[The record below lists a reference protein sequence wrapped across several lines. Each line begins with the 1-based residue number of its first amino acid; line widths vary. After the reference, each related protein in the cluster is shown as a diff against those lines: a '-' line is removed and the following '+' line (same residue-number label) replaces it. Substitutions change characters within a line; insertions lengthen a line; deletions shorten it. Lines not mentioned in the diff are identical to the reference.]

1 MPPICNLIIANA
13 QNQSLP
19 LVEAALQAA
28 RAGDFEN
35 AGKLLLS
42 AQAPWKVIL
51 LNSEQPE
58 WEMPQRHAVYKE
70 MFEGWAAQIATVAVE
85 GAQAHAGLAR
95 EEQGVVREELAPTS
109 SELPNPAP
117 IEEQSWAGG
126 CGPGVTRPS
135 EADMR
140 SWQALRGRIT
150 GVSVSYAVIHFASK
164 AGISQDEAEAVLANL
179 KPTEGHRANALL
191 AERVFTRFAKENE
204 ITVNSAKAVMCAWAE
219 GRE

>member
-42 AQAPWKVIL
+42 AQLPWKNIL
-51 LNSEQPE
+51 ESYEQPE

-117 IEEQSWAGG
+117 IEEQNWAGG
-126 CGPGVTRPS
+126 CGPGVCRPS

-140 SWQALRGRIT
+140 SLQALRGAIT
-150 GVSVSYAVIHFASK
+150 GVSVSYAVIHFAGK
-164 AGISQDEAEAVLANL
+164 AGISQAEAEAVLAYL
-179 KPTEGHRANALL
+179 RPTEGHRANVLL
-191 AERVFTRFAKENE
+191 AEQAFTSFAGLKG
-204 ITVNSAKAVMCAWAE
+204 ISVNSAKTVMRNWAE
-219 GRE
+219 GRD